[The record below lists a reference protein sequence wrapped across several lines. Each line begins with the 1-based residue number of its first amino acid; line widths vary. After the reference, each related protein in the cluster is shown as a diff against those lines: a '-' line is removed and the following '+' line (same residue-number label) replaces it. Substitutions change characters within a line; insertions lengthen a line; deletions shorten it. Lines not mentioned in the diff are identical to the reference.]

1 MAEGGCFKN
10 LLAGIGCLTV
20 MAAVGIA
27 GWHYRAQLGGLYRSI
42 VERRSPASSPEPGTD
57 SVASTGRPS
66 AQAFESARGKRDTMA
81 RPGGPAYV
89 TLSADEMAALIVDG
103 LGPAGRAAL
112 DSITVTLGDDRF
124 EVRAVLKTEALR
136 GALPGPL
143 AGVLSA
149 REPISVSGP
158 ARVAAKGAV
167 AWEPDSFVVRSFP
180 FPRSAVPVLVNKL
193 TRRPDGIVPIPV
205 PPTVGDLRVRPDGVT
220 FYRRSS
226 DEQGMTKSELL
237 TATFPVEHSAFES
250 AHDA

>member
-20 MAAVGIA
+20 AAAGGIA

-42 VERRSPASSPEPGTD
+42 VERSAPAAPAPRAD
-57 SVASTGRPS
+57 PVASTGRPS
-66 AQAFESARGKRDTMA
+66 AQALESARRKREAMA
-81 RPGGPAYV
+81 RPDGPAYM
-89 TLSADEMAALIVDG
+89 TLTADEMAAFIADG

-124 EVRAVLKTEALR
+124 EFRAVLKTQALR

-149 REPISVSGP
+149 REPVSVSGP

-180 FPRSAVPVLVNKL
+180 FPRSAVPVLVNQL
-193 TRRPDGIVPIPV
+193 TGRPDGIVPIPV
-205 PPTVGDLRVRPDGVT
+205 PPAIGDLRIRPDGVT
-220 FYRRSS
+220 FYRR
-226 DEQGMTKSELL
+226 GN
-237 TATFPVEHSAFES
+237 
-250 AHDA
+250 

>member
-20 MAAVGIA
+20 VTVGGIV

-42 VERRSPASSPEPGTD
+42 VERRSPASAPGSGTD
-57 SVASTGRPS
+57 TVPSTGRPS
-66 AQAFESARGKRDTMA
+66 AQALDSARRKRDALA
-81 RPGGPAYV
+81 RPNGPAYV
-89 TLSADEMAALIVDG
+89 TLTADEMAALVASG
-103 LGPAGRAAL
+103 VGPAGRAAL

-124 EVRAVLKTEALR
+124 EFRAVLKTQVLR
-136 GALPGPL
+136 EALPGPL
-143 AGVLSA
+143 AGILGA

-193 TRRPDGIVPIPV
+193 TGRPDGIVPIPV
-205 PPTVGDLRVRPDGVT
+205 PTTVGDLRIRPDGVT
-220 FYRRSS
+220 FYRRGDS
-226 DEQGMTKSELL
+226 
-237 TATFPVEHSAFES
+237 
-250 AHDA
+250 

>member
-20 MAAVGIA
+20 MVAGGIA

-42 VERRSPASSPEPGTD
+42 VERRSPAAPAPSADP
-57 SVASTGRPS
+57 VASTGRPS
-66 AQAFESARGKRDTMA
+66 AQALESARGKRNLMA
-81 RPGGPAYV
+81 QPGGSAYV
-89 TLSADEMAALIVDG
+89 TFTADEMAALIADG

-112 DSITVTLGDDRF
+112 DSMTVTLRDDRF
-124 EVRAVLKTEALR
+124 EFRAVLKTEALR

-167 AWEPDSFVVRSFP
+167 AWEPDSFAVRSFP

-193 TRRPDGIVPIPV
+193 TGRPDGIVPIPV
-205 PPTVGDLRVRPDGVT
+205 PTTVGDLRIRPDGVT
-220 FYRRSS
+220 VYRRAA
-226 DEQGMTKSELL
+226 EQR
-237 TATFPVEHSAFES
+237 
-250 AHDA
+250 